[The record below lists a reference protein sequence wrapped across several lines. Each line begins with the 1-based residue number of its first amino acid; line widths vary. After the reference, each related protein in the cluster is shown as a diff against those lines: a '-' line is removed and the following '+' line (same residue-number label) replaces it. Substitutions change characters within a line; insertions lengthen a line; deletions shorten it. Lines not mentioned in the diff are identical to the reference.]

1 LQASLA
7 QRLVRTLC
15 PHCKQRYSAGEQDW
29 ARLGLDRAR
38 AIQRVHSQRTKYG
51 SSAFGGSPAGEL
63 LRELAEGRSV
73 PAYRAVGCPK
83 CQGVGFAGRTGIYEL
98 LLVTDVVRGLALKSA
113 DSVTIRR
120 AAIEEGMDT
129 LRDDGARKV
138 LEGLTTIE
146 EVLAATQ
153 DEH

>member
-1 LQASLA
+1 
-7 QRLVRTLC
+7 
-15 PHCKQRYSAGEQDW
+15 
-29 ARLGLDRAR
+29 
-38 AIQRVHSQRTKYG
+38 
-51 SSAFGGSPAGEL
+51 
-63 LRELAEGRSV
+63 
-73 PAYRAVGCPK
+73 
-83 CQGVGFAGRTGIYEL
+83 
-98 LLVTDVVRGLALKSA
+98 VRGLALKSA

-138 LEGLTTIE
+138 LEGTTTIE